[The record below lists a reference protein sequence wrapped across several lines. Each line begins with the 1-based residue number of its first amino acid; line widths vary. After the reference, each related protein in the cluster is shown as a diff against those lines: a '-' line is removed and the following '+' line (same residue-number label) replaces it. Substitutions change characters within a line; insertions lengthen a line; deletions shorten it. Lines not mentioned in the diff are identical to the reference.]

1 MKEQSQIIVTVPNQ
15 ILREV
20 AKPVTSF
27 DDNLKRQGQLMAH
40 LLEEKD
46 GVGLAATQIGLN
58 NSVFAVEFKDETGK
72 NNIPLQF
79 FVNPTIVEYS
89 SDEIEMTEGC
99 LSVPKIELP
108 VMRPNKIKIKAQDL
122 NGKRIKLAA
131 SGLLAR
137 IIQHEADHLHGKIFT
152 EIAKAKLHKENPEL
166 KNLKIVYIGTDP
178 FAEMILRGLI
188 LLDLNIVKV
197 ITEAGKPAGRNK
209 QICTSVVAQTA
220 QDFKKSLIE
229 TAKISD
235 LTQEIKK
242 LEPDLILLAV
252 FGQIIPDEILKMPKL
267 GSINIHPSLLP
278 KYRGPS
284 PIKTA
289 ILEGEKKTGVTIMK
303 MASRVDAGE
312 ILMQEEIEI
321 DEFDNSLSLRDL
333 LANLSL
339 RMLLE
344 FLPHFQAGDI
354 KSVEQDESKAS
365 FSHKFKKED
374 AQIDWQKSPKI
385 IDRQIRAL
393 FGWPGTFTMIG
404 DKRLII
410 HQAHLDSGKLVLDVV
425 QVEGKNPVFWSDFL
439 RGYKGPKPDWFS
451 KIGLK
456 SDNK

>member
-1 MKEQSQIIVTVPNQ
+1 MKEQLPIIVTVPNQ
-15 ILREV
+15 LLREV
-20 AKPVTSF
+20 AKPVTFF

-58 NSVFAVEFKDETGK
+58 NSVFAVEFKDKTGK

-79 FVNPTIVEYS
+79 FVNPNIVDYS

-108 VMRPNKIKIKAQDL
+108 ITRPEKIKIKAQDL

-137 IIQHEADHLHGKIFT
+137 IIQHEADHLNGKIFT
-152 EIAKAKLHKENPEL
+152 QLAKTKFHKENPQT
-166 KNLKIVYIGTDP
+166 KDLKIVYIGSGQ
-178 FAEMILRGLI
+178 FSEMILRGLI
-188 LLDLNIVKV
+188 LLDLNITKI
-197 ITEAGKPAGRNK
+197 ITEVGKPAGRSK
-209 QICTSVVAQTA
+209 QICPSVVSQTA
-220 QDFKKSLIE
+220 QIFKKPFLE
-229 TAKISD
+229 TDKISE
-235 LTQEIKK
+235 LKEEIKK
-242 LEPDLILLAV
+242 LNPDIILLAD
-252 FGQIIPDEILKMPKL
+252 FGQIIPLEILEIPKIA
-267 GSINIHPSLLP
+267 SINIHPSLLP

-284 PIKTA
+284 PIAAA
-289 ILEGEKKTGVTIMK
+289 ILAGEKKTGVSIIR
-303 MASRVDAGE
+303 MASQIDSGE

-321 DEFDNSLSLRDL
+321 DELDNSLSLRDL

-339 RMLLE
+339 KMLLD
-344 FLPHFQAGDI
+344 FLPHLQVGDI
-354 KSVEQDESKAS
+354 KSVKQNESQVS

-374 AQIDWQKSPKI
+374 GLIDWKKPTKE

-393 FGWPGTFTMIG
+393 FGWPGTFTEVG

-410 HQAHLDSGKLVLDVV
+410 HQAHLDDGKLVLDVV

-439 RGYKGPKPDWFS
+439 RGYKGPKPDW
-451 KIGLK
+451 LK
-456 SDNK
+456 KVKF